1 MDDELRR
8 LATER
13 PAFWKTPRL
22 QFQLLYALY
31 RRHIR
36 GFEREA
42 ERLFNDYP
50 RGGIH
55 QYAKKYLDKMSRL
68 ALPDEVAP
76 KVGAGFMPAR
86 YFIGYLGGHRTRP

>member
-50 RGGIH
+50 RGDIH

-68 ALPDEVAP
+68 ALSDKAAP
-76 KVGAGFMPAR
+76 KAVSDGR
-86 YFIGYLGGHRTRP
+86 GGQDDC